1 MALRTP
7 RTGSQPRTA
16 NAAGTTSTPADLTAD
31 LAAEAKNRFVTGDAR
46 DVTGSRQVARAFPV
60 AGPFRKTGISEGEMR
75 AMDVLL
81 RAMALTMFPN
91 SRDDEGAGGSGQG
104 SVS

>member
-1 MALRTP
+1 MGLRTP

-16 NAAGTTSTPADLTAD
+16 DATGATTPTDLPADI
-31 LAAEAKNRFVTGDAR
+31 AAEAKNRFITGSSR
-46 DVTGSRQVARAFPV
+46 DVTGAREVASAFPV
-60 AGPFRKTGISEGEMR
+60 AGPFRKAGISEGELR

-91 SRDDEGAGGSGQG
+91 KTDSGGSDPISGA
-104 SVS
+104 